1 MRLEDIIRNTGAEI
15 VHGEPGT
22 EILSICRKEKIHART

>member
-1 MRLEDIIRNTGAEI
+1 MRLEEIIRNTGAEI

-22 EILSICRKEKIHART
+22 QVTSICSDSRKA